1 MDDHHGPTPKRY
13 KKETPLNSAYIQT
26 PVSCRSICLMW
37 PMWITGTKPHGT
49 WRFNPPLRGRDPS
62 RFPSRPRTIITISTK
77 VRLTHPAGGYQGLKA
92 KSANSDAKITRN
104 TYCVNN
110 FGHNIFRDIN
120 MSMNGVLMTEQSN
133 TYHYKPYAE
142 TLLNYNREEG
152 ATKLA
157 AQVWVN
163 QLNVIEEM
171 GATGANTDV
180 PNDADWKGNEEL
192 RELTSRLL
200 RENWHTFII
209 RPHLPPLKT
218 GKCLVPGVQLDFEL
232 FLNPNTIYL
241 MGTPKQR
248 DLERQE
254 ISCHQ

>member
-1 MDDHHGPTPKRY
+1 
-13 KKETPLNSAYIQT
+13 
-26 PVSCRSICLMW
+26 
-37 PMWITGTKPHGT
+37 
-49 WRFNPPLRGRDPS
+49 
-62 RFPSRPRTIITISTK
+62 
-77 VRLTHPAGGYQGLKA
+77 
-92 KSANSDAKITRN
+92 
-104 TYCVNN
+104 
-110 FGHNIFRDIN
+110 

-133 TYHYKPYAE
+133 TYHYKAYAE

-152 ATKLA
+152 ATKLD

-171 GATGANTDV
+171 GATCANSDV
-180 PNDADWKGNEEL
+180 SNDADWKGNEEL

-200 RENWHTFII
+200 SENWHTFII

-218 GKCLVPGVQLDFEL
+218 GKCLVPVVQLDFEL
-232 FLNPNTIYL
+232 FLNPNTICL